1 MSFPVGDWQFWAV
14 TASMLGS
21 VWMLVRPFV
30 GERKPR
36 AARGGCADCAAA
48 AAPRCPSGTRAG
60 SERLVL
66 LGKPGGRSG
75 GAG

>member
-1 MSFPVGDWQFWAV
+1 MSFPVADWQFWAV

-30 GERKPR
+30 GERKPK
-36 AARGGCADCAAA
+36 ASRGGCADCARA
-48 AAPRCPSGTRAG
+48 AAPRCPTGNGGAR
-60 SERLVL
+60 ERLVL

-75 GAG
+75 GGG